1 MEAKHAEK
9 HFENHCQHLLIHG
22 CLHLL
27 GFSHYYNEDA
37 VLMERIEKKIEK
49 KLHTTDDFGVPS
61 KYVESAGFA
70 YLAYK
75 RRSEIFFPK

>member
-1 MEAKHAEK
+1 MISIKFFVFWERPEIVI
-9 HFENHCQHLLIHG
+9 FHG
-22 CLHLL
+22 GGTLNS
-27 GFSHYYNEDA
+27 F
-37 VLMERIEKKIEK
+37 LMERIEQKIEK

-75 RRSEIFFPK
+75 KRSEIFFPK